1 MSRRYGL
8 IFAAIFALAA
18 IVNMLIPTMV
28 GGMVARGLAG
38 LTGSRQVTAEVAKW
52 PTWYMLGGSF
62 DTVNLHALDARTDKI
77 VFAQLDASLTDVE
90 LDMTALLKSGQVAIK
105 AVKDIDL
112 AAVITQEELARY
124 LNQNVKG
131 VKNAQVTVESGK
143 VRIVSNFV
151 IGQIA
156 SVAITLDGR
165 IVGDGSKI
173 KFVTDRFLLNNT
185 AVGNIGGTVLTEIQ
199 LVDLRKLP
207 FAVNARQVTQE
218 NGRVSIIADNR
229 TP

>member
-1 MSRRYGL
+1 MARRYGM
-8 IFAAIFALAA
+8 IFAAIFAVFA
-18 IVNMLIPTMV
+18 IFNMLIPSLV
-28 GGMVARGLAG
+28 GGMVARGMAG
-38 LTGSRQVTAEVAKW
+38 LTGSSKVTAEVAKW

-62 DTVNLHALDARTDKI
+62 DTVRIHAQDAKVDKI
-77 VFAQLDASLTDVE
+77 VFAALDASLDSVD
-90 LDMTALLKSGQVAIK
+90 LDMAALLKSGQVVIK
-105 AVKDIDL
+105 SVKDIDL
-112 AAVITQEELARY
+112 AAAITQEELSRY

-131 VKNAQVTVESGK
+131 VKNAQVTVESGR
-143 VRIVSNFV
+143 VRIASTFV

-156 SVAITLDGR
+156 SLAITLDGR
-165 IVGDGSKI
+165 IVGDGHKI

-207 FAVNARQVTQE
+207 FAVTARKVEME
-218 NGRVSIIADNR
+218 NGRVSIAADNR

>member
-1 MSRRYGL
+1 MGKRYGM

-18 IVNMLIPTMV
+18 ILNMFIPTMV
-28 GGMVARGLAG
+28 GSMVARGMAG
-38 LTGSRQVTAEVAKW
+38 LTGSQNVTAEVAKW

-62 DTVNLHALDARTDKI
+62 DTVRIKARDAKVDKI
-77 VFAQLDASLTDVE
+77 VFAELDASLTEVE
-90 LDMTALLKSGQVAIK
+90 LDMAALLKSGQVAIK
-105 AVKDIDL
+105 SVKDIDL
-112 AAVITQEELARY
+112 AAAITQEELARY

-131 VKNAQVTVESGK
+131 VKNAQVFVESGR

-151 IGQIA
+151 LGQIA
-156 SVAITLDGR
+156 SLAITLDGR
-165 IVGDGSKI
+165 IVGDGHKI

-207 FAVNARQVTQE
+207 FAVNARQVTLE
-218 NGRVSIIADNR
+218 NGRVSLTADNR